1 MMSFLNYLNLV
12 LDTKPDITMDDGADL
27 VNLLHTSREDI
38 PILGSMEETTTGVI
52 RLKSME
58 KNINCVFQL
67 LQ

>member
-1 MMSFLNYLNLV
+1 MLV

-27 VNLLHTSREDI
+27 SKPCYIQTREDL

-58 KNINCVFQL
+58 KNNKLTFSSRCCK
-67 LQ
+67 